1 MRVKYSFGLL
11 LCVVV
16 FSGMISCT
24 GLSDAD
30 SERFRILGESLEKS
44 SKAQVIS
51 TGLILESLKEKM
63 SDPITYEKARV
74 LFPMAERIHISST
87 ILRSEIKK
95 LKSRTDFEKA
105 DSDSLFIQFS
115 RYRDTMLALDQG
127 IKVNFSDN
135 FFPPGFFPSTA
146 DSFYSANFFKMTSN
160 IRITMLNNI
169 DYVLTSTENRLIRY
183 CSERPSGRTLICEF
197 PAAIVGQN
205 KSQLT
210 EGQELEIVAGVGMF
224 KQLAGLEV
232 KVNDK
237 EIVVGE
243 DGVFTYKRT
252 VSKTG
257 SYSIPV
263 SVSFIDQDGKQQTIS
278 KDVEYKVVKPQ

>member
-1 MRVKYSFGLL
+1 
-11 LCVVV
+11 
-16 FSGMISCT
+16 
-24 GLSDAD
+24 
-30 SERFRILGESLEKS
+30 
-44 SKAQVIS
+44 
-51 TGLILESLKEKM
+51 
-63 SDPITYEKARV
+63 
-74 LFPMAERIHISST
+74 
-87 ILRSEIKK
+87 
-95 LKSRTDFEKA
+95 
-105 DSDSLFIQFS
+105 
-115 RYRDTMLALDQG
+115 
-127 IKVNFSDN
+127 
-135 FFPPGFFPSTA
+135 
-146 DSFYSANFFKMTSN
+146 
-160 IRITMLNNI
+160 MLNNI

-237 EIVVGE
+237 EILVGE
-243 DGVFTYKRT
+243 DGVFTYKKT

-257 SYSIPV
+257 NYSIPV